1 MAKLIFDESSITI
14 GDLEDFEDAIG
25 VPLHDA
31 LKAEKVR
38 DDDGKTLRHD
48 SGETCLDAGCDL
60 SEGDCPEAGRPLEA
74 LNLSAKVMK
83 GLVWIVG
90 RQSNPDYSLEDARN
104 TRVTELEIV
113 DSEADQ
119 DDGPKGDDSTN

>member
-1 MAKLIFDESSITI
+1 MAKLRFDESNITI

-25 VPLHDA
+25 VPLQEA
-31 LKAEKVR
+31 LTAEKVK
-38 DDDGKTLRHD
+38 DDDGKVLRHD
-48 SGETCLDAGCDL
+48 SGDVCADAGCELGEDDTC
-60 SEGDCPEAGRPLEA
+60 SEAGRPLEA

-90 RQSNPDYSLEDARN
+90 RQTDPSYTLEDARN

-113 DSEADQ
+113 DSEAESD
-119 DDGPKGDDSTN
+119 PKDSDN

>member
-1 MAKLIFDESSITI
+1 MSKLVFDESSITI

-25 VPLHDA
+25 ISLMTA

-38 DDDGKTLRHD
+38 DDDGKIVRHD
-48 SGETCLDAGCDL
+48 NADNCREAGC
-60 SEGDCPEAGRPLEA
+60 GDKCENAGRPFEA

-83 GLVWIVG
+83 GLVWIVA
-90 RQSNPDYSLEDARN
+90 RQSDPEFTLEDARR

-113 DSEADQ
+113 NSAD
-119 DDGPKGDDSTN
+119 DAPASDPKAETE